1 MNKQR
6 YLAELQRLLIYMT
19 AADRAET
26 LRRYG
31 ILFDRAGPG
40 GEDELIRRIGSP
52 TNTSIRLSRN
62 YAPGDIRDAFF
73 PDGAPEAPAPEPV
86 PKDAEDAEPDQPE
99 GTEKT
104 AGDAS
109 PDESGDTPAE
119 DEPGLP
125 AAPVHPIYDHSLVEE
140 ELPDLPDLEL
150 PDLPDLPEPP
160 APPEPE
166 ALPEEETAPSD
177 GESEPAR
184 EPETPEEGP
193 APAGEEIVPPPEQDA
208 PEGPAPIP
216 GQDSPAEGET
226 ETGTEAETEASEEQ
240 PGPAE
245 PEGPEAGE
253 EPPAE
258 ARTDL
263 PPEPSRPRFVS
274 MPLDPDEYVPP
285 PEPPMVTKRSMPLW
299 VGIPLFIL
307 TLILVLPLAAVILAL
322 LPVMVLPGFLI
333 LAAAWLMSVGGL
345 WCISYIA
352 DAVLL
357 FGGAFLI
364 LGVALFVLYGGLWLD
379 VIMVKL
385 YIRLLVGMKHLFL
398 GKKVRDYA

>member
-73 PDGAPEAPAPEPV
+73 PDGAPEAPA
-86 PKDAEDAEPDQPE
+86 ED
-99 GTEKT
+99 G
-104 AGDAS
+104 
-109 PDESGDTPAE
+109 
-119 DEPGLP
+119 PGLP

-140 ELPDLPDLEL
+140 EL

-263 PPEPSRPRFVS
+263 PPAPSRPRFVS